1 MAFSFEQG
9 KKLHMVSGGCA
20 RVGYIVLGMI
30 SNNTYLID
38 DGEGGTIVVDPSTHP
53 DTILEAAGGNVS
65 ALLVTHGHFDH
76 VGALGDLRARTGAPV
91 FASVI
96 DTPLVE
102 HPQAGWHGIK
112 VDACPVDHQLQDGDE
127 TVIGRLVLKLLLTPG
142 HTPGSAGYLIEPS
155 GGTEASGAPMLFS
168 GDTLFCNSV
177 GRTDFEGGS
186 MGDMRASMRKLS
198 HLSDDTIVL
207 PGHNELT
214 TIGTER
220 LRVIEALMHG

>member
-9 KKLHMVSGGCA
+9 RELHIVSGGCA
-20 RVGYIVLGMI
+20 RVGYVVLGMI

-38 DGEGGTIVVDPSTHP
+38 DEEGGTIVIDPSTHP
-53 DTILEAAGGNVS
+53 GTIMEAAGGHIS

-76 VGALGDLRARTGAPV
+76 VGALRSLRARTGAPV
-91 FASVI
+91 YASAI
-96 DTPLVE
+96 DTPLIE

-112 VDACPVDHQLQDGDE
+112 VEACPVDRPLQDGDE
-127 TVIGRLVLKLLLTPG
+127 AHIGHLAFKMLLTPG
-142 HTPGSAGYLIEPS
+142 HTPGSACYLVEPS
-155 GGTEASGAPMLFS
+155 GTADGAGAPMLFS

-186 MGDMRASMRKLS
+186 MPDMRASMRKLS
-198 HLSDDTIVL
+198 HLSDGTIVL

-214 TIGTER
+214 TIGAER
-220 LRVIEALMHG
+220 IRVIEALMQG